1 MFQGANNNH
10 DDDEDGAGDRPS
22 SVASM
27 VGVMVVTVV
36 VVMVVM
42 VVMVVTMVTFVV
54 THHRLHRTHLTNN
67 VAYSRTFHVPL
78 SRGHRRHQEP
88 ERMHAASHI
97 LHHAGRN

>member
-1 MFQGANNNH
+1 
-10 DDDEDGAGDRPS
+10 
-22 SVASM
+22 M

-36 VVMVVM
+36 